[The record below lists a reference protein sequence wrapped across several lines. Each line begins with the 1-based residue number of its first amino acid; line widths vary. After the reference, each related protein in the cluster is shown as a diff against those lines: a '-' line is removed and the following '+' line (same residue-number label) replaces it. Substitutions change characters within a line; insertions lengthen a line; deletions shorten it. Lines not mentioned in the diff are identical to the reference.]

1 MRFTFVAPH
10 ALWPGRDDAF
20 TDVRLGDV
28 LDEINAVANP
38 WWFYSDAMSYFRP
51 PLGAAF
57 GLLPQNAMRYPR
69 MWIGALDEASRF
81 GQGYFEVGG
90 APPILAQLLGKQ
102 TGTKEP
108 DARAAWEYI
117 WNVGTYR
124 TPMGAIGSGPRANVA
139 KLWLEWKGEMAAE
152 EARKK
157 AEAERLSKEEADR
170 LAEEARRREMAAQG
184 DTAQKMV
191 AERGVEAMKHTQ
203 TAVEKR
209 IKELSEL
216 PGLSGVNI
224 LDSLKNLS
232 LAVKITLGAAVVI
245 GGIVVIRFLT
255 R

>member
-1 MRFTFVAPH
+1 MRFEFVTSR
-10 ALWPGRDDAF
+10 ALWPDRADAF
-20 TDVRLGDV
+20 GDV
-28 LDEINAVANP
+28 LDEINAAANP

-81 GQGYFEVGG
+81 GGGYFEVGG
-90 APPILAQLLGKQ
+90 APPILAQLLGKSP
-102 TGTKEP
+102 GTKEP

-139 KLWLEWKGEMAAE
+139 KLWLEWKGELAAE

-184 DTAQKMV
+184 DKALDMV
-191 AERGVEAMKHTQ
+191 AERGREALKRTQ

-209 IKELSEL
+209 IEGLSLPSL
-216 PGLSGVNI
+216 PGLPS
-224 LDSLKNLS
+224 LDDLGKTLKNIAIGS
-232 LAVKITLGAAVVI
+232 AVVI
-245 GGIVVIRFLT
+245 GGFVLILSLR
-255 R
+255 RR

>member
-1 MRFTFVAPH
+1 MKLEFVTSRS
-10 ALWPGRDDAF
+10 LWPDRYDAF
-20 TDVRLGDV
+20 TLGDV

-69 MWIGALDEASRF
+69 MWIGALDEASRH
-81 GQGYFEVGG
+81 GQGFFEVGG
-90 APPILAQLLGKQ
+90 APPILAQLLGKSP
-102 TGTKEP
+102 GTKEP

-117 WNVGTYR
+117 WNVGTFR

-170 LAEEARRREMAAQG
+170 LAEEARRREMAEQG
-184 DTAQKMV
+184 DKALTMV
-191 AERGVEAMKHTQ
+191 AERGIEATKRTQ
-203 TAVEKR
+203 TAAEKR
-209 IKELSEL
+209 IKELSL
-216 PGLSGVNI
+216 PL
-224 LDSLKNLS
+224 LPDMPKLPDYLKNLS
-232 LAVKITLGAAVVI
+232 QTVKIAVGAAVI
-245 GGIVVIRFLT
+245 LGGIIALRALT